1 MSLHY
6 LFIIPCYRSYENP
19 DIALNCG
26 VMLRECVKHEPL
38 AKLILESEC
47 FYLFYTYVEMSTFD
61 IASDA
66 FSTFKVSCLFLH
78 HLFLTSFQELLTRHK
93 VLCAQFLE
101 YNYDK
106 VSKCEVF
113 IFKLS
118 LPLPLSSRTH
128 IGI

>member
-1 MSLHY
+1 MSLNY
-6 LFIIPCYRSYENP
+6 LFIIPRYHSYENP

-47 FYLFYTYVEMSTFD
+47 FYLFYKYVEMSTFD

-66 FSTFKVSCLFLH
+66 FSTFKVSRLSS
-78 HLFLTSFQELLTRHK
+78 HLFLTSSFQELLTRHK

-101 YNYDK
+101 HNYDK
-106 VSKCEVF
+106 V
-113 IFKLS
+113 
-118 LPLPLSSRTH
+118 R
-128 IGI
+128 